1 MLMANE
7 INTGIVKVTLDP
19 NTVSGQVGI
28 PVRVQGL
35 QGPIGPE
42 GPQGPKGDKGETPI
56 WVGETAPTD
65 EEYVIWLDPNGEE
78 TDIVNSVNGVTGR
91 VVIEM
96 RHIELSNTDVL
107 DIWENID
114 I

>member
-35 QGPIGPE
+35 QGPQ
-42 GPQGPKGDKGETPI
+42 GPQGVSGVWLNTEP
-56 WVGETAPTD
+56 PT
-65 EEYVIWLDPNGEE
+65 EEGYEVWIDPEGEE
-78 TDIVNSVNGVTGR
+78 TPMVNTVNGQTGN
-91 VVIEM
+91 VVVQQRHSEM
-96 RHIELSNTDVL
+96 SNSDIL
-107 DIWENID
+107 DIWENT
-114 I
+114 